1 MEPSQPNPATP
12 SPSAAGR
19 NVQGSTAAPAT
30 CDTHGPYDAKPY
42 YPGCR
47 KLTGCPAC
55 ERERQA
61 VEEREAKE
69 AMEAGR
75 LARRLGKSG
84 LQPRMLAA
92 SFDNFVCDSDAQRS
106 VLAACRTFA
115 ADLDPEGGGGLWLI
129 GAPGTG
135 KTHLGSSMVQHVIRV
150 KHEMAGLFSARQI
163 INMQRASWGGAK
175 GGHLAHRASDPWD
188 VLEGDAFADL
198 RTTSE
203 VVDFMAELPLLVLD
217 EIGVGF
223 QSNAEQVQ
231 LYDVIDMRYQ
241 HCRPTVVISNLPP
254 AELKTVLGDRSYDRL
269 REGAKVL
276 ACNWPS
282 ARGVNWSQREG
293 TAP

>member
-1 MEPSQPNPATP
+1 MEPSQPNPASS

-19 NVQGSTAAPAT
+19 NVQGSTATPA
-30 CDTHGPYDAKPY
+30 
-42 YPGCR
+42 
-47 KLTGCPAC
+47 AC
-55 ERERQA
+55 ERHGAYLSKPFFPGSRSWSRCPECERETQA
-61 VEEREAKE
+61 NEEREAKE
-69 AMEAGR
+69 AMAASR
-75 LARRLGKSG
+75 LARRLAKSG
-84 LQPRMLAA
+84 LHPRMLAA
-92 SFDNFVCDSDAQRS
+92 SFDNFVCDSDDQRR

-115 ADLDPEGGGGLWLI
+115 DTFDPQSGGGLWLI

-175 GGHLAHRASDPWD
+175 GGHLAHRSSDPWD
-188 VLEGDAFADL
+188 VPEGDAFADL

-282 ARGVNWSQREG
+282 ARNINR
-293 TAP
+293 APQP

>member
-1 MEPSQPNPATP
+1 MAHLPNPRPVAP
-12 SPSAAGR
+12 NGVDSD
-19 NVQGSTAAPAT
+19 VQGAAAKPAT
-30 CDTHGPYDAKPY
+30 CDKHGPYEAKPFY
-42 YPGCR
+42 FGSR
-47 KLTGCPAC
+47 RWAGCPTC

-61 VEEREAKE
+61 AEEREAKE
-69 AMEAGR
+69 AMAAAR

-106 VLAACRTFA
+106 VLNACRAFA
-115 ADLDPEGGGGLWLI
+115 DNLDPAGGGGLWLI

-135 KTHLGSSMVQHVIRV
+135 KTHLGSAMVQHIIRA
-150 KHEMAGLFSARQI
+150 KHDQAGLFSARQI
-163 INMQRASWGGAK
+163 INMQRASWGGEK
-175 GGHLAHRASDPWD
+175 GGHRAHRVADPWD
-188 VLEGDAFADL
+188 VPEPDAFSDL
-198 RTTSE
+198 RTTGE

-241 HCRPTVVISNLPP
+241 NCRPTVVISNLPLP
-254 AELKTVLGDRSYDRL
+254 ELKTVLGDRSFDRL
-269 REGAKVL
+269 REGARVL

-282 ARGVNWSQREG
+282 ARGVNRAP
-293 TAP
+293 TA

>member
-1 MEPSQPNPATP
+1 MEPSQPNLRPVYPSSADCDPRGAVATP
-12 SPSAAGR
+12 A
-19 NVQGSTAAPAT
+19 N
-30 CDTHGPYDAKPY
+30 CDMHGPYDAKPF
-42 YPGCR
+42 YPGGR
-47 KLTGCPAC
+47 KLTGCPTC

-61 VEEREAKE
+61 AEEREAKE
-69 AMEAGR
+69 AMATAR

-92 SFDNFVCDSDAQRS
+92 SFDNFVCDNDAQRS
-106 VLAACRTFA
+106 VLATCRTFA
-115 ADLDPEGGGGLWLI
+115 ANFDPEGGGGLWLI

-150 KHEMAGLFSARQI
+150 KHEQAGLFSARQI
-163 INMQRASWGGAK
+163 VNMQRASWGSEK
-175 GGHLAHRASDPWD
+175 GGQRAHRLADPWD
-188 VLEGDAFADL
+188 VPETDAFADL
-198 RTTSE
+198 RTTSD
-203 VVDFMAELPLLVLD
+203 VVEFMAELPLLVLD

-231 LYDVIDMRYQ
+231 LYDVIDARYQ

-254 AELKTVLGDRSYDRL
+254 PELKTVLGDRSYDRL

-282 ARGVNWSQREG
+282 ARGVNRAQREG

>member
-1 MEPSQPNPATP
+1 MADAQPAVATL
-12 SPSAAGR
+12 
-19 NVQGSTAAPAT
+19 AT
-30 CDTHGPYDAKPY
+30 CDKHGPYEAKPFF
-42 YPGCR
+42 PNSR
-47 KLTGCPAC
+47 KLAGCPTC

-61 VEEREAKE
+61 AEEREAKE
-69 AMEAGR
+69 AMAAGR
-75 LARRLGKSG
+75 LARRLAKSG

-92 SFDNFVCDSDAQRS
+92 SFENFVCDSDEQRR
-106 VLAACRTFA
+106 VLAACRNFAETFDEA
-115 ADLDPEGGGGLWLI
+115 SGGGLWLI

-135 KTHLGSSMVQHVIRV
+135 KTHLGSSMVQHVIRA

-163 INMQRASWGGAK
+163 INMQRASWGGVK
-175 GGHLAHRASDPWD
+175 GGHRTHRASDPWD
-188 VLEGDAFADL
+188 MPEDDAFADL

-217 EIGVGF
+217 EVGVGF

-282 ARGVNWSQREG
+282 ARGVNR
-293 TAP
+293 APCPAGEE